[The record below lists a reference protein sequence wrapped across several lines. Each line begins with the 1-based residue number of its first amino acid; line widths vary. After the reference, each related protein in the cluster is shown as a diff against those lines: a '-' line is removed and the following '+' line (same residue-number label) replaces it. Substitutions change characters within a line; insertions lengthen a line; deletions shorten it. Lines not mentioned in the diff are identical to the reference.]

1 MSDTSYT
8 PQSQMEAIDLQM
20 AHLWMVRTF
29 LKHAEE
35 TEEDEELQEVA
46 RTLYDYMLALGPA
59 VQAGDPATY
68 LKQAKKKFSKLRKA
82 CELFEEI
89 QPEISD
95 HTNFKMAAVSYRLVV
110 NQVETILGASTSP

>member
-1 MSDTSYT
+1 MSNMPLS
-8 PQSQMEAIDLQM
+8 PESQMEAIDLQM

-35 TEEDEELQEVA
+35 TEEDEELQQVA

-59 VQAGDPATY
+59 VQANDSAAY
-68 LKQAKKKFSKLRKA
+68 MKQAKKKFSKLRKA
-82 CELFEEI
+82 CDLFEEI

-95 HTNFKMAAVSYRLVV
+95 HTNFKMAAVSCRLVV
-110 NQVETILGASTSP
+110 NQVEVILGASS

>member
-1 MSDTSYT
+1 M
-8 PQSQMEAIDLQM
+8 QAIDLQM

-35 TEEDEELQEVA
+35 TEEDDELQQVA

-59 VQAGDPATY
+59 MDANDPAAY
-68 LKQAKKKFSKLRKA
+68 LKQAKKKFTRLRKA

-95 HTNFKMAAVSYRLVV
+95 HTNFQMAAVSCRLVID
-110 NQVETILGASTSP
+110 QVGELLGASTA